1 MRPVT
6 LIPTPLV
13 AFMLDISEA
22 WDQLEYEE
30 QMLTQQR
37 AEALGLCGPADYDGE
52 RQLTLKGYAAMSQFQ
67 WLEIQTQDV
76 NVMGEL

>member
-1 MRPVT
+1 MGVVT

-13 AFMLDISEA
+13 AFMLDTSEV
-22 WDQLEYEE
+22 WDQLEREE
-30 QMLTQQR
+30 QLLTQER

-52 RQLTLKGYAAMSQFQ
+52 RQLTQKGWAAVRQFQ
-67 WLEIQTQDV
+67 WLEAKDD